1 MHSGRAPTLFLSDLH
16 LSPASPAAVAAF
28 EAFARGPARNAAA
41 VYVLGDLFD
50 VWVGDDQLRSRF
62 YRRIGQQLRAIHDAG
77 AALYVARGNRD
88 FLIGE
93 GFAGATG
100 ATLLDERTVLDV
112 GGAPTLLMHGD
123 ELCTDDVAYQQFRTR
138 TRTPQW
144 RAWILSKPYWQ
155 RRAIGLYLRLR
166 SRRATAHKDEL
177 IMDVS
182 ADAVTAAFRQY
193 GVRRLIHGH
202 THRPARHELT
212 VDGVPRER
220 FVLAA
225 WHDDGHY
232 LEVDDAG
239 ARVHRIAGGAS

>member
-1 MHSGRAPTLFLSDLH
+1 MKPTLLLSDLH
-16 LSPASPAAVAAF
+16 LAPDRAAAAAAF
-28 EAFARGPARNAAA
+28 HAFARGPAREAEA
-41 VYVLGDLFD
+41 VYVMGDLFD
-50 VWVGDDQLRSRF
+50 AWLGDDQ
-62 YRRIGQQLRAIHDAG
+62 RREPFARAIVASLRGVRDAG
-77 AALYVARGNRD
+77 VPLHVARGNRD
-88 FLIGE
+88 FLLGAD
-93 GFAGATG
+93 FAHDAG
-100 ATLLDERTVLDV
+100 ATLLDEQTVVDIA
-112 GGAPTLLMHGD
+112 GTPTLLTHGD
-123 ELCTDDVAYQQFRTR
+123 ELCTDDVAYQQFRAR

-182 ADAVTAAFRQY
+182 ADAVTAAFRQH

-202 THRPARHELT
+202 THRPARHQLT